1 MSNTQK
7 PHHLSAEGRALRAK
21 EEADRLAAEQSGN
34 QQSQNLE
41 NEEKD
46 FTEFQE
52 KNLSE
57 IQVNNEEIVAQEKE
71 PSIPLSQ
78 VSNLVAQEVAKAL
91 ANLQPQQ
98 PDKVKEVVK
107 EVYTPLVAKDEN
119 FDEIPGLEDFEV
131 KDRTYVLCNNYK
143 PASRGIRNRSK
154 PNSELT
160 YLNPKTR
167 QTHSLRYSVNQTSFF
182 VDKQKGDVIVSP
194 ILVKDG
200 TLRTTKNDIPLQK
213 FLAIHPDN
221 KANGGSIF
229 EEYNPAKEAI
239 AEIEKEDKLFEA
251 QTLVRSLSFTKQDAI
266 ARIMCSDYKEEWVP
280 AELKRS
286 LYSAVAKN
294 PEKFLKLA
302 NQPSL
307 EAKGIA
313 KTAQYRGI
321 ISYSNYKWYNEQKE
335 VLVEVSRNEDELDAI
350 AGYLLSGKGISFYEF
365 LKNAI

>member
-1 MSNTQK
+1 MSETQK

-131 KDRTYVLCNNYK
+131 KEIKIT
-143 PASRGIRNRSK
+143 
-154 PNSELT
+154 T
-160 YLNPKTR
+160 
-167 QTHSLRYSVNQTSFF
+167 
-182 VDKQKGDVIVSP
+182 
-194 ILVKDG
+194 DG
-200 TLRTTKNDIPLQK
+200 
-213 FLAIHPDN
+213 
-221 KANGGSIF
+221 
-229 EEYNPAKEAI
+229 
-239 AEIEKEDKLFEA
+239 
-251 QTLVRSLSFTKQDAI
+251 
-266 ARIMCSDYKEEWVP
+266 
-280 AELKRS
+280 
-286 LYSAVAKN
+286 
-294 PEKFLKLA
+294 
-302 NQPSL
+302 
-307 EAKGIA
+307 
-313 KTAQYRGI
+313 
-321 ISYSNYKWYNEQKE
+321 
-335 VLVEVSRNEDELDAI
+335 
-350 AGYLLSGKGISFYEF
+350 
-365 LKNAI
+365 

>member
-1 MSNTQK
+1 MSEEKKHWKTLEK
-7 PHHLSAEGRALRAK
+7 EAK
-21 EEADRLAAEQSGN
+21 EKELD
-34 QQSQNLE
+34 SQ
-41 NEEKD
+41 EEK
-46 FTEFQE
+46 
-52 KNLSE
+52 LSE
-57 IQVNNEEIVAQEKE
+57 IEVNNEEVVETEQKE
-71 PSIPLSQ
+71 PSVPLSQ
-78 VSNLVAQEVAKAL
+78 VSDLVNKMLEEKL
-91 ANLQPQQ
+91 ANLPIQPSQ
-98 PDKVKEVVK
+98 KVVEVVK
-107 EVYTPLVAKDEN
+107 EVHVPIVAKDQN
-119 FDEIPGLEDFEV
+119 FDEIPGLEDFEI
-131 KDRTYVLCNNYK
+131 KDRMYVLCNNFK
-143 PASRGIRNRSK
+143 PISRGIRNRSK
-154 PNSELT
+154 PGSPLT
-160 YLNPKTR
+160 YLNPSNK

-182 VDKQKGDVIVSP
+182 EDKQKGDVRVSP
-194 ILVKDG
+194 IEFKDG
-200 TLRTTKNDIPLQK
+200 MLRTTKNDIPLQK

-229 EEYNPAKEAI
+229 EEYDPAKEATE
-239 AEIEKEDKLFEA
+239 EIEKEDKLFEA

-266 ARIMCSDYKEEWVP
+266 ARIMCSDYKEEWVSS
-280 AELKRS
+280 ELKRS
-286 LYSAVAKN
+286 LYSAVAKS

>member
-41 NEEKD
+41 SEEKD
-46 FTEFQE
+46 FSEFQE

-57 IQVNNEEIVAQEKE
+57 IQVNNEEIVTQEKE

-98 PDKVKEVVK
+98 PEKVVEVVK

-182 VDKQKGDVIVSP
+182 VDKQKGDVRVSP

-229 EEYNPAKEAI
+229 EEYDPAKEATE
-239 AEIEKEDKLFEA
+239 EIEKEDKLFEA

-266 ARIMCSDYKEEWVP
+266 ARIMCSDYKEEWVSS
-280 AELKRS
+280 ELKRS
-286 LYSAVAKN
+286 LYSAVAKS

>member
-213 FLAIHPDN
+213 FLTIHPDN

>member
-41 NEEKD
+41 SEEKD
-46 FTEFQE
+46 FPEFQE

-57 IQVNNEEIVAQEKE
+57 IQVNNEEIVTQEKE

-98 PDKVKEVVK
+98 PEKVVEVVK

-182 VDKQKGDVIVSP
+182 VDKQKGDVRVSP

-229 EEYNPAKEAI
+229 EEYDPAKEATE
-239 AEIEKEDKLFEA
+239 EIEKEDKLFEA

-266 ARIMCSDYKEEWVP
+266 ARIMCSDYKEEWVSS
-280 AELKRS
+280 ELKRS
-286 LYSAVAKN
+286 LYSAVAKS